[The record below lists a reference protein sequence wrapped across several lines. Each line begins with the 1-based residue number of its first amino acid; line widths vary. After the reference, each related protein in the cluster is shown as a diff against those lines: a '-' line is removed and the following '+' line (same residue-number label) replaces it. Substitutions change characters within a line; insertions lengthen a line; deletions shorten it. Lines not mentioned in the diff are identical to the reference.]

1 MTAETHSQAAAG
13 GGGDRATAAVTWL
26 GHATVVVDLDGER
39 VVTDPVLR
47 RRIVHLRRDRA
58 APAPEG
64 ATAVLLSHL
73 HYDHLDL
80 PSLRSFAREL
90 PVALPRGGAK
100 LLRGFAD
107 VRETGP
113 GESLRLGRLT
123 VETVEAEHE
132 GRRRPGGAR
141 GPAVGYVLRGSRSVY
156 FAGDT
161 DLFAGM
167 AAFAPLD
174 VALLP
179 VAGWGKKLG
188 PGHLDPQRAAAA
200 LALLRP
206 AVAVPIHWGTYRS
219 GRHPGGASAAPA
231 EAFAAAAAQL
241 APEVDVRILA
251 VEETLALD
259 PETPASTR

>member
-1 MTAETHSQAAAG
+1 MSG
-13 GGGDRATAAVTWL
+13 AVTWL

-39 VVTDPVLR
+39 IVTDPVLR
-47 RRIVHLRRDRA
+47 RRVAHLLRARA
-58 APAPEG
+58 ASAPAG

-73 HYDHLDL
+73 HYDHLDV
-80 PSLRSFAREL
+80 PSMRAFARML
-90 PVALPRGGAK
+90 PVVLPLGGAR

-107 VRETGP
+107 LREVEP
-113 GESLRLGRLT
+113 GDSIRIGRLQ
-123 VETVEAEHE
+123 VDVVEADHD
-132 GRRRPGGAR
+132 GRRRPGGAS
-141 GPAVGYVLRGSRSVY
+141 GPALGFVLRGSRSVY

-167 AAFAPLD
+167 SALAPLD

-206 AVAVPIHWGTYRS
+206 AMAVPIHWGTYRVARRPDGS
-219 GRHPGGASAAPA
+219 TGPA
-231 EAFAAAAAQL
+231 EAFARAAAKL
-241 APEVDVRILA
+241 APEVDVRILG
-251 VEETLALD
+251 VEDTLALD
-259 PETPASTR
+259 